1 MPNSYI
7 SRLKKYLV
15 VKTNNRELCTIHS
28 NLHTSADR
36 YLANPRKDWIPAFA
50 GMTKLLILC
59 NCAKPAYHFLDTG
72 LRRHDGA
79 IHTIKASSN
88 IAITSKRQQYLQYY
102 SFEISR
108 MENKCVFIF
117 FYSQFYRTR
126 KKSPLSP

>member
-7 SRLKKYLV
+7 SRLNKYLV

-59 NCAKPAYHFLDTG
+59 NCAKPAYYFLDTG
-72 LRRHDGA
+72 LR
-79 IHTIKASSN
+79 
-88 IAITSKRQQYLQYY
+88 
-102 SFEISR
+102 
-108 MENKCVFIF
+108 
-117 FYSQFYRTR
+117 
-126 KKSPLSP
+126 